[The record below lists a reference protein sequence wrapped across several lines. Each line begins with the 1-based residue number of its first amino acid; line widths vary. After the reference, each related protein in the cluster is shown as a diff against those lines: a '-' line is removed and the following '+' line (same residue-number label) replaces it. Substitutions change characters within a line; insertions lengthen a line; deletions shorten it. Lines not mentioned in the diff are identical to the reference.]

1 MRASVSTQS
10 SLALSS
16 EDVFQETQPFI
27 TSTVYQELLSFS
39 WSCDGYESSNGSQ
52 YHAVRESQ
60 RENIFTNSR
69 DSDISWVAISTVF
82 CHHQSEAQDCK
93 KNKTIEKK
101 ITFFIIHNTSEINWT
116 IVSICKISERE
127 NYNKKFDKKFIFHNM
142 LGQLGTLATLAQLV
156 EHSPCKRMVIGSNP
170 ISGSIKY
177 LLYTDYGL

>member
-1 MRASVSTQS
+1 MISLILFSRSSRLIHLSPSFHQITSIAISHVRASVSTQS

-27 TSTVYQELLSFS
+27 TSTAYQELLSFS

-82 CHHQSEAQDCK
+82 CHHQNEAQDCK

-101 ITFFIIHNTSEINWT
+101 ITFS
-116 IVSICKISERE
+116 
-127 NYNKKFDKKFIFHNM
+127 
-142 LGQLGTLATLAQLV
+142 
-156 EHSPCKRMVIGSNP
+156 
-170 ISGSIKY
+170 
-177 LLYTDYGL
+177 